1 MAPET
6 ASGALSSP
14 VGAGEGWGPFPS
26 PLTTQCGL
34 LASDS
39 GLDAD
44 ALPMGMA
51 VSKGDPQQAAALLG
65 SYMETARGRV
75 GPHLSHLS
83 TRSLAHLPTRDISWK
98 ARDFPEM

>member
-39 GLDAD
+39 GLDVD

-51 VSKGDPQQAAALLG
+51 VSKGEPQQAAAWLG
-65 SYMETARGRV
+65 SYMKKLGHDL
-75 GPHLSHLS
+75 HLSSRCHERVES
-83 TRSLAHLPTRDISWK
+83 
-98 ARDFPEM
+98 ART